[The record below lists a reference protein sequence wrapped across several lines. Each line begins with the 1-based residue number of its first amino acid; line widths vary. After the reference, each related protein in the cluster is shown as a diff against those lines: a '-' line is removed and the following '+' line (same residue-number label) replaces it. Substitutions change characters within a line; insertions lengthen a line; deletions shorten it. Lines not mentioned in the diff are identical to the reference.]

1 MELIDNLLKNIS
13 EDNSYI
19 IKSISSIIINNNI
32 NTLEDLKLFQS
43 KKDVINGKELS
54 INDKINYAK
63 NIINSFPYDIDRLDY
78 DDVIKYQR
86 YKDIIN
92 NSKVEEDIIIN
103 LIKIYDLT
111 CREIYFPYEAY
122 KYIIEKKI

>member
-78 DDVIKYQR
+78 DEVIKYQR

-111 CREIYFPYEAY
+111 CREIYFLVH
-122 KYIIEKKI
+122 